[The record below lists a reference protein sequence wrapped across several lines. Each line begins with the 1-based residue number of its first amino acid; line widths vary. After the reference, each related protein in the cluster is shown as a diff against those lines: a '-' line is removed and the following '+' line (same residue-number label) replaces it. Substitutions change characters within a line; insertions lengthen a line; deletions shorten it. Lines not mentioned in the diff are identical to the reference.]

1 MMKRL
6 NLGVARG
13 IITPEIGGMLFGY
26 SSKPHSTDV
35 HDDLTLTA
43 YAFSY
48 GERKLLYINATVCEF
63 RTDITDELRK
73 MIGEKFDIEEGNVV
87 IGATHTHSGP
97 ALAGMSAAWGGPDFE
112 YYESIFKPVLFST
125 IEEAYE
131 NVEPVKVATA
141 IGESDIGINR
151 RMWKEGTNT
160 MWLGEC
166 PWGILNKKMTIL
178 SFKADDGSVKA
189 NLVCYGAHGTSAGAT
204 TLITR
209 DWSGYMVDALE
220 EKTGGL
226 TAFVLGPEGDV
237 APRRLLGKIS
247 CIEETE
253 ALGAYSAK
261 EVLRVFENLGEYK
274 DVSMDVKNRK
284 VKVSLLPRISKEE
297 ALRKMEELKK
307 TEMSNM
313 EVVEYEKCE
322 RTVRSYDE
330 GYVDR
335 GYDEFEQVVYR
346 IGDVAFSTFAFELF
360 GEIGLRI
367 EHGVKDLHIVN
378 AVCVNGMMGYFPSHS
393 QIALGGYEITMFKN
407 HGVQV
412 YADDADYS
420 AIVSTVENINSLER

>member
-26 SSKPHSTDV
+26 SSKPHSTGV
-35 HDDLTLTA
+35 HDDLTLTV

-48 GERKLLYINATVCEF
+48 GDKKLLYINATVCEF
-63 RTDITDELRK
+63 RTDIADDAKRSVS
-73 MIGEKFDIEEGNVV
+73 EKFGINMGCVV
-87 IGATHTHSGP
+87 LGATHTHSGP
-97 ALAGMSAAWGGPDFE
+97 ALAGMSEAWGGLDFK
-112 YYESIFKPVLFST
+112 YYEEIFKPVLLST
-125 IEEAYE
+125 VEEAYE
-131 NVEPVKVATA
+131 NVEPVTMATA

-160 MWLGEC
+160 MWLGQC
-166 PWGILNKKMTIL
+166 PWGILNRKMTIL
-178 SFKADDGSVKA
+178 SFKADDGMVKA

-209 DWSGYMVDALE
+209 DWSGYMVDSLE

-237 APRRLLGKIS
+237 APRRLLGNKS
-247 CIEETE
+247 CIEELE
-253 ALGAYSAK
+253 ALGPYSAK
-261 EVLRVFENLGEYK
+261 EVLRVFENLGEYNN
-274 DVSMDVKNRK
+274 VSMDVKECI
-284 VKVSLLPRISKEE
+284 VKLSLLPRISRED
-297 ALRKMEELKK
+297 ALQRMEELKK
-307 TEMSNM
+307 SEMSNM
-313 EVVEYEKCE
+313 EFVEYEKCE

-335 GYDEFEQVVYR
+335 QYDEFEQVVFR

-367 EHGVKDLHIVN
+367 EHGIKDLHVVN
-378 AVCVNGMMGYFPSHS
+378 SVCVNGQMGYFPSEA

-420 AIVSTVENINSLER
+420 AIVSTIENINSLER